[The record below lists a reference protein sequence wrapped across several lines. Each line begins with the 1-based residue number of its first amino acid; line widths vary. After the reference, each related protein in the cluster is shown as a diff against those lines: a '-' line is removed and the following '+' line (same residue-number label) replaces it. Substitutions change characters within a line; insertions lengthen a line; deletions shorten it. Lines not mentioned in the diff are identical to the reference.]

1 MQSVNRVAEAAVT
14 ARSEAREAYSGYR
27 ASYDL
32 ARHYR
37 DDVIPLR
44 KKISQEVLLRYNG
57 MLAST
62 FELLADAR
70 EQAGAVNAYIEA
82 LKDFW
87 LAHATLE
94 ATLGTRVGNQQT
106 NKEHQQ

>member
-1 MQSVNRVAEAAVT
+1 MQSVNRVAGAAAN
-14 ARSEAREAYSGYR
+14 ARSEAREAYAGYR
-27 ASYDL
+27 ASYEL

-44 KKISQEVLLRYNG
+44 KKISHEVLLRYNG

-62 FELLADAR
+62 FELLTDAR
-70 EQAGAVNAYIEA
+70 EQAGAVNAYIDA

>member
-1 MQSVNRVAEAAVT
+1 MQSVNRVAQVAVD
-14 ARSEAREAYSGYR
+14 ARSEARDAWQGYR
-27 ASYDL
+27 TSYEL

-37 DDVIPLR
+37 DEVIPLR
-44 KKISQEVLLRYNG
+44 KQISKEVLLRYNG

-70 EQAGAVNAYIEA
+70 EQAGAVNATIQA

-94 ATLGTRVGNQQT
+94 ATLGTRVSDTNQGTKQ
-106 NKEHQQ
+106 